1 MLPNVVPAERHIPAT
16 DLLELYVAAGRLD
29 EAEPLSVDG
38 PSAWPTVM
46 RPGGRAGAPRWRARA
61 VAALERERSS
71 LLAGQALA
79 ARGEEDAPRQT
90 IIAVEARCAASA
102 IVSAADDTPRTQR

>member
-1 MLPNVVPAERHIPAT
+1 
-16 DLLELYVAAGRLD
+16 
-29 EAEPLSVDG
+29 
-38 PSAWPTVM
+38 
-46 RPGGRAGAPRWRARA
+46 
-61 VAALERERSS
+61 